1 MSCAKAVFCRL
12 PVCRGEAVLFMS
24 ELLLKAQNIDL
35 SFGIRKILDIKSLEL
50 YDGEKIGL
58 VGENGAGKTT
68 LLNVLFGKI
77 KPDAGEVRLFSTVRM
92 IDQMGAGED
101 DADGFTGS
109 EFSVRE
115 KSGFLSGGERTRR
128 RIAGALSGKSQI
140 LFADEPTV
148 DLDDEGV
155 EALEKKLKNYDGGM
169 ILISH
174 DRTLLDHVC
183 TGIWELED
191 GRVTTFS
198 GNYSKYRETRKM
210 RLQHEKDEY
219 EAQRAE
225 EKRIRKLIQQ
235 EYEHAQQK
243 QHLPSRMGNSEA
255 RLHKREVTN
264 VQAAIH
270 RVRKSYESRLDRM
283 EEKKRPREDVQIK
296 MALGDA
302 GGITSRLCVRA
313 RGVNAK
319 FGSNTLFEY
328 GAFTIPVGTKTALM
342 GGNGAG
348 KTTLIRKILAGENG
362 ITVSPG
368 VRIGYFGQMHTEV
381 LDENKTALE
390 NVRAQSEKDEGT
402 CRTVLARLNLPGDN
416 VFKKVG
422 VLSGGERAKVAL
434 ARLLLSNANFLILD
448 EPTNHLDIFSMEALE
463 TLLTAYSGTL
473 LFVSHDRKFV
483 EKVAT
488 RLIRIENKRISTFE
502 GTMEE
507 YEKAILLKEQGR
519 EAEERKMYITSLEMR
534 LAAVAARMAKPVKG
548 DSPEKLNDEYMQIAN
563 LIREEKRKGA
573 I

>member
-1 MSCAKAVFCRL
+1 
-12 PVCRGEAVLFMS
+12 MS
-24 ELLLKAQNIDL
+24 ELLLKAINIDL
-35 SFGIRKILDIKSLEL
+35 SFGIRRILDIKSLEL
-50 YDGEKIGL
+50 YDGDRIGL

-68 LLNVLFGKI
+68 LLNVLFGNLA
-77 KPDAGEVRLFSTVRM
+77 PDAGEVKLFSEVRM
-92 IDQMGAGED
+92 IAQMGETD
-101 DADGFTGS
+101 LDADGFTGS
-109 EFSVRE
+109 EFAIRE
-115 KSGFLSGGERTRR
+115 KSDFLSGGERTRR
-128 RIAGALSGKSQI
+128 RIAGALSGKTQI

-155 EALEKKLKNYDGGM
+155 CALEKKLKNYDGAI

-174 DRTLLDHVC
+174 DRKLLDNVC

-191 GRVTTFS
+191 GHVTTFT
-198 GNYSKYRETRKM
+198 GNYSKYRETRRM
-210 RLQHEKDEY
+210 RLEHEKDEY

-225 EKRIRKLIQQ
+225 EKRIKKLIQQ

-283 EEKKRPREDVQIK
+283 EEKRRPREDIQIK

-302 GGITSRLCVRA
+302 GGITSKLCVRA
-313 RGVNAK
+313 RGVNAR
-319 FGSNTLFEY
+319 FGAKTLFEY
-328 GAFTIPVGTKTALM
+328 ASFTIPVGTKTALL

-348 KTTLIRKILAGENG
+348 KTTLIRKILSNDEG

-368 VRIGYFGQMHTEV
+368 VKIGYFGQLHTEV
-381 LDENKTALE
+381 LDETKSALE
-390 NVRAQSEKDEGT
+390 NARAESDKDEGT

-416 VFKKVG
+416 VFKKVA

-463 TLLTAYSGTL
+463 SLLTAYQGTL
-473 LFVSHDRKFV
+473 LFVSHDREFV

-488 RLIRIENKRISTFE
+488 RQIRIENKRITTFE

-507 YEKAILLKEQGR
+507 YENALKQKEAGR
-519 EAEERKMYITSLEMR
+519 EAEERQMRITSLEMR
-534 LAAVAARMAKPVKG
+534 LAAIAARMSAPKKG
-548 DSPEKLNDEYMQIAN
+548 DNPEKLNEEYLEIAN
-563 LIREEKRKGA
+563 LIREEKKRGTTRG
-573 I
+573 